1 MKLEAYRWRRRVDAV
16 ELCIVAVSGDAALLG
31 LPEEY
36 GGPAWAAAASINRAV
51 RPACDQVVLAGLDR
65 RWQRILLGRR
75 VECRIGSHHLCFE
88 RSAPARRRCRNSRAQ
103 LVTLFRPMLTQM
115 YVGPLMACTHDDHA
129 PSVSLCRQC
138 SRWLLTSGHRTG
150 AGARWP
156 SRAIDDDRFSTR
168 FVDVSRASGT

>member
-1 MKLEAYRWRRRVDAV
+1 MKLEAYRWRGRVDAV

-115 YVGPLMACTHDDHA
+115 CVGGVMACTHADA
-129 PSVSLCRQC
+129 PLSKRISPTFRQLFTSAHWALPILSEGRSLETLPVGE
-138 SRWLLTSGHRTG
+138 W
-150 AGARWP
+150 AGPP
-156 SRAIDDDRFSTR
+156 SHDRRA
-168 FVDVSRASGT
+168 V